1 MIGEAEAQPA
11 LDQADNDSDL
21 DVPQSVRRL
30 ATTQDSYQTNIT
42 MKYIYL
48 MSMLLLHTS
57 VTVAESPASAENKFI
72 QELDEVVVQNIKE
85 PAGLS
90 YRQVL
95 KALDAYDKHHGLAPF
110 APARFKVQLN
120 RKQWDASREPLTLR
134 LVSSNTAIDIPVAA
148 DKTFSIPRNRQAS
161 DDDAK
166 LVLNRSKALYNF
178 VSWIESPDIPD
189 NARRLG
195 DLRLQCEMNWTF
207 IDVGIAL
214 RAAASLFGN
223 PCQSSWLNIG
233 FLAPRPL
240 NSATLLSGKRRET
253 LAQKHIRANG
263 RIYNP
268 PLSDQSWSD
277 DTLVEL
283 EFAPPNNNR

>member
-1 MIGEAEAQPA
+1 
-11 LDQADNDSDL
+11 
-21 DVPQSVRRL
+21 
-30 ATTQDSYQTNIT
+30 
-42 MKYIYL
+42 
-48 MSMLLLHTS
+48 
-57 VTVAESPASAENKFI
+57 
-72 QELDEVVVQNIKE
+72 
-85 PAGLS
+85 
-90 YRQVL
+90 
-95 KALDAYDKHHGLAPF
+95 
-110 APARFKVQLN
+110 
-120 RKQWDASREPLTLR
+120 
-134 LVSSNTAIDIPVAA
+134 
-148 DKTFSIPRNRQAS
+148 
-161 DDDAK
+161 
-166 LVLNRSKALYNF
+166 
-178 VSWIESPDIPD
+178 
-189 NARRLG
+189 
-195 DLRLQCEMNWTF
+195 MNWTF